1 MAAERPFVLF
11 TQAQCPACEVL
22 ARLLALPLRG
32 AFDGQIEV
40 LHRQER
46 PEAFEAL
53 AQTCRL
59 ARTPA
64 LLHRPSG
71 ELLLNT
77 GSLGAVK
84 AFLQRPNP

>member
-22 ARLLALPLRG
+22 ARMLALPLRG
-32 AFDGQIEV
+32 AFGDQIEV

-46 PEAFEAL
+46 PVDFEAL
-53 AQTCRL
+53 AGRHGL

-71 ELLLNT
+71 ELLLET
-77 GSLGAVK
+77 GSLGTVK
-84 AFLQRPNP
+84 AFLQRPRP